1 MRKVKVL
8 LLIPCDNN
16 LKCHKFTDD
25 EVYFVVFKTKREGS
39 VSMLACPLEEQVFA
53 AITKYANEFTKVVKI
68 FKVNAEG
75 EVFQLKCTFENGYC
89 QLIPL

>member
-1 MRKVKVL
+1 
-8 LLIPCDNN
+8 
-16 LKCHKFTDD
+16 
-25 EVYFVVFKTKREGS
+25 
-39 VSMLACPLEEQVFA
+39 MLACPLEEQVFA